1 MTSGVLGEVIDRLA
15 KEQHERGCRVVDML
29 SREAALVSEITSMR
43 AQVKLARQEAHAGRK
58 ALDTQWLRRINYA
71 IIMTKKE
78 LAGLRVDRGLA
89 QFQQKEERRRLT
101 LLTQLSEQ
109 ALFMRHAKRLL
120 PRKAYEEIRTAVC
133 SEVTVA
139 IALTPEQ
146 MLEDC
151 TRTSLPQ
158 SPVRHGHWASNF

>member
-1 MTSGVLGEVIDRLA
+1 MTSGVLGEIMDRLVR
-15 KEQHERGCRVVDML
+15 EHHERGCRVVGML
-29 SREAALVSEITSMR
+29 SREATLVSEIASMR

-89 QFQQKEERRRLT
+89 QFQQKEERRKLM

-109 ALFMRHAKRLL
+109 ALFMRHARRLL
-120 PRKAYEEIRTAVC
+120 PKKVYEQVC
-133 SEVTVA
+133 MAARSEVSMV
-139 IALTPEQ
+139 IPLMSE
-146 MLEDC
+146 LVLDDC
-151 TRTSLPQ
+151 T
-158 SPVRHGHWASNF
+158 

>member
-1 MTSGVLGEVIDRLA
+1 MTSGVPGEIMDRLV
-15 KEQHERGCRVVDML
+15 KEQHERSCRVVDML
-29 SREAALVSEITSMR
+29 SREATLVSEIASMR
-43 AQVKLARQEAHAGRK
+43 AQVKLARQEDHAGRQ

-89 QFQQKEERRRLT
+89 QYQQKEERRKLT

-120 PRKAYEEIRTAVC
+120 SKKVYEEVRAAVR
-133 SEVTVA
+133 SEVSMV
-139 IALTPEQ
+139 IPLIPE
-146 MLEDC
+146 LEVEDC
-151 TRTSLPQ
+151 S
-158 SPVRHGHWASNF
+158 

>member
-1 MTSGVLGEVIDRLA
+1 MTSGVPGEIMDRLV
-15 KEQHERGCRVVDML
+15 KEQHERSCRVVDML
-29 SREAALVSEITSMR
+29 SREATLVSEIASMR
-43 AQVKLARQEAHAGRK
+43 AQVKLARQEDHAGCQ

-89 QFQQKEERRRLT
+89 QYQQKEERRKLT

-120 PRKAYEEIRTAVC
+120 SKKVYEEVRAAVR
-133 SEVTVA
+133 SEVSMV
-139 IALTPEQ
+139 IPLIPE
-146 MLEDC
+146 LEVEDC
-151 TRTSLPQ
+151 S
-158 SPVRHGHWASNF
+158 